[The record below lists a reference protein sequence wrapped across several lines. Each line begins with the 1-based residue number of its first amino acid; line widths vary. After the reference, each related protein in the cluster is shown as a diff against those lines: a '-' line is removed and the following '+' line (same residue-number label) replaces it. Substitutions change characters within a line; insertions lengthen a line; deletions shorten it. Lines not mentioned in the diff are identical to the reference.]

1 MIKKNKHKTILINVA
16 GLLLISGMLTAIYLI
31 FIWAPVDRRLG
42 IVQKIFYFHVA
53 SAWTAFLAY
62 FIVFVLGIIYLI
74 NRNFKIDLLASAS
87 AEIGILF
94 TTLVLITGSLWG
106 RSSWNVWWTWEPRLT
121 TTLILWFI
129 YIAYFLI
136 RDSIEDPEKAARL
149 SSVYGIIGF
158 IDVPIVFM
166 SIRWWRSRLH
176 PVVFGKGLERNR
188 GGLEPEMLFTL
199 LFSISVFTILFMFL
213 LYTSYKQKRLTAEVN
228 SIKENLRDQL

>member
-1 MIKKNKHKTILINVA
+1 MIKNEKMDLYFNIGKV
-16 GLLLISGMLTAIYLI
+16 LLFSGMLIAIYLI
-31 FIWAPVDRRLG
+31 FLWVPEDRRLG

-53 SAWTAFLAY
+53 SAWTAFLA
-62 FIVFVLGIIYLI
+62 FCIVFILGIIYLVK
-74 NRNFKIDLLASAS
+74 RNTYTDLLSAAS
-87 AEIGILF
+87 AEIGIMF

-129 YIAYFLI
+129 YAAYFLI
-136 RDSIEDPEKAARL
+136 RDAIEEPEKAARV

-176 PVVFGKGLERNR
+176 PVVFGDSPERSG
-188 GGLEPEMLFTL
+188 GGLAPEMLFTL
-199 LFSISVFTILFMFL
+199 LFSLSVFTILFFILLFL
-213 LYTSYKQKRLTAEVN
+213 SYKQKKLAFETFKL
-228 SIKENLRDQL
+228 KEIIRQQL